1 MINQVKI
8 INDGNLN
15 LMCGSRI
22 NLDLESVKYIIGI
35 DLGTTNSA
43 VSYVDL
49 EADTKKDKGIKLF
62 KVPQLTGSGEIS
74 PLSVLPS
81 FCYIPGKYDIA
92 EESIRLPWVSDEINF
107 VGKFARDHGA
117 KIPSRLVSSAKSWLC
132 HSNADRRAKI
142 LPWGSGEDVYKISPV
157 QATAAYLKH
166 IRMSWNSTRG
176 DDDEYYLENQ
186 KIIITVPASFD
197 EVARDLTIEASKL
210 AGLKNITLLEEPLAA
225 FYSWLIKH
233 EENWQDFIK
242 PGELVL
248 VCDVGGGTSDFTLIT
263 LRETEGTPR
272 FERIAVGDHLILGGD
287 NIDLT
292 LARHVEKQFK
302 QPGQLSGDRWKTLCH
317 LCRQAKENILNKGID
332 SETITMMGEGSSLI
346 GGTLTARLERS
357 ELEQIVLEG
366 FFPVVENHDPK
377 AQKIQK
383 GISEFGLPYETEPAI
398 TRHIG
403 LFLEK
408 HQDEVKK
415 ILGKKPFPDLILF
428 NGGSLKSPLIQKR
441 IQDSVCH
448 WFDETDSSGPII
460 LENPVPDLAVALGA
474 AYYGLVKIGKGVRV
488 GSGSARS
495 YYLGFER
502 KNVNGQNEKSA
513 FCIVERGV
521 DEGSLITLPDKQFQV
536 IANQPVSF
544 DLYSSTYRSGD
555 QSGDVVIIDETLT
568 ALPSI
573 QTIIQFG
580 QNGAKKE
587 IPVQVE
593 AEFSEMGVLF
603 LWCRSL
609 SSSHRWRLQFQL
621 RDTDGKPEVFDS
633 EVFDS
638 AIIDAAVSDIH
649 SAFSATTD
657 PALLIQLMKTIS
669 KTVGRTKEKWP
680 LALIR
685 RLADELLN
693 DIRIKNHSAEHE
705 IRWLNFVGFCLRP
718 GFGDGMDEQRIQSLW
733 KIYQQGMT
741 FKKNL
746 QVKNEWWILWRR
758 VAGGL
763 ISGKQRQFIQGLRS
777 LLMPKKGTK
786 IRISNQERIEIW
798 MAVANMERLTV
809 KDKIEFG
816 RQLLSELH
824 PKKSRPMLLWALSR
838 IGARELLYGPVDRVI
853 PPKEI
858 SLWITKIL
866 ENEWSNP
873 RPVGTAL
880 VQMARKTGDRMRDID
895 PEVLNRVITWLQ
907 KMNMA
912 EEADFLTSVK
922 PMATMEESKI
932 FGESLPTG
940 IILHDA

>member
-1 MINQVKI
+1 
-8 INDGNLN
+8 
-15 LMCGSRI
+15 MCGSR
-22 NLDLESVKYIIGI
+22 NSLVQKNTKYIIGI

-49 EADTKKDKGIKLF
+49 EADTAKNKGIKLF
-62 KVPQLTGSGEIS
+62 KVPQLTGLGEVS

-92 EESIRLPWVSDEINF
+92 EESIRLPWVTDEVNF

-142 LPWGSGEDVYKISPV
+142 LPWGSGDEVNKISPV

-166 IRMSWNSTRG
+166 IRMSWNSTRN
-176 DDDEYYLENQ
+176 DEDEYFLENQ

-197 EVARDLTIEASKL
+197 EVARDLTIEASKM
-210 AGLKNITLLEEPLAA
+210 AGLKNVTLLEEPLAA
-225 FYSWLIKH
+225 FYSWLITH
-233 EENWQDFIK
+233 EANWQDFIK

-292 LARHVEKQFK
+292 LARHIEKQFK
-302 QPGQLSGDRWKTLCH
+302 KSGPLSADRWKTLCH
-317 LCRQAKENILNKGID
+317 LCRQAKENILNKGVD

-357 ELEQIVLEG
+357 KLEEVVLEG
-366 FFPVVENHDPK
+366 FFPFVENQGLK
-377 AQKIQK
+377 AKKIQK

-408 HQDEVKK
+408 HADDVKK
-415 ILGKKPFPDLILF
+415 ILDKKPFPDLILF

-441 IQDSVCH
+441 IQDSVCR
-448 WFDETDSSGPII
+448 WFDETFSNEPTI

-495 YYLGFER
+495 YYLGFEQ
-502 KNVNGQNEKSA
+502 KNGDGQIQKSA

-521 DEGSLITLPDKQFQV
+521 DEGSLITLPDKKFQV
-536 IANQPVSF
+536 LANQPVSF

-555 QSGDVVIIDETLT
+555 QSGDVISIDDTLT
-568 ALPSI
+568 PLPPI

-580 QNGAKKE
+580 QKGIKKE
-587 IPVQVE
+587 IPVQIE
-593 AEFSEMGVLF
+593 AEFSEMGILF

-609 SSSHRWRLQFQL
+609 STSHKWRLQFQL
-621 RDTDGKPEVFDS
+621 RDTPGKPEVFDS

-638 AIIDAAVSDIH
+638 AIIDAAVSDVRK
-649 SAFSATTD
+649 AFTASSD
-657 PALLIQLMKTIS
+657 PAALNQLVKTIS
-669 KTVGRTKEKWP
+669 KTIGRQKEKWP
-680 LALIR
+680 LGLIR
-685 RLADELLN
+685 RLADELLDEMN
-693 DIRIKNHSAEHE
+693 VKQYSAEHE
-705 IRWLNFVGFCLRP
+705 IRWLNFVGYCLRP

-733 KIYQQGMT
+733 KIYQQGIT
-741 FKKNL
+741 FKKNP

-763 ISGKQRQFIQGLRS
+763 ISGKQRQFTQDLRS
-777 LLMPKKGTK
+777 VLMPKKGTK
-786 IRISNQERIEIW
+786 VRISNQERIEIW

-816 RQLLSELH
+816 RQLLAELH
-824 PKKSRPMLLWALSR
+824 PKKSRPPLLWALSR

-853 PPKEI
+853 PPIEI
-858 SLWITKIL
+858 GRWITKIL

-873 RPVGTAL
+873 RPVGAAL
-880 VQMARKTGDRMRDID
+880 VQMARKTGDRMRDLD
-895 PEVLNRVITWLQ
+895 PDLSSRVIQWLQ
-907 KMNMA
+907 EKNMTD
-912 EEADFLTSVK
+912 EADFLTSVK
-922 PMATMEESKI
+922 PMATMEEGKI

-940 IILHDA
+940 ILLHES

>member
-1 MINQVKI
+1 MVQKNT
-8 INDGNLN
+8 
-15 LMCGSRI
+15 
-22 NLDLESVKYIIGI
+22 KYIIGI

-49 EADTKKDKGIKLF
+49 EADTAKNKGIKLF
-62 KVPQLTGSGEIS
+62 KVPQLTGLGEVS

-92 EESIRLPWVSDEINF
+92 EESIRLPWGTDEVNF
-107 VGKFARDHGA
+107 VGKFARDHGS

-132 HSNADRRAKI
+132 HSNANRRAKI
-142 LPWGSGEDVYKISPV
+142 LPWGSGEDVNKISPV

-166 IRMSWNSTRG
+166 IRMSWNSTK
-176 DDDEYYLENQ
+176 DEDDEYYLENQ
-186 KIIITVPASFD
+186 QIIITVPASFD

-210 AGLKNITLLEEPLAA
+210 AGLRNITLLEEPLAA

-242 PGELVL
+242 PGELVM

-292 LARHVEKQFK
+292 LARHIEKQFK
-302 QPGQLSGDRWKTLCH
+302 QSGHLSADRWKTLCH
-317 LCRQAKENILNKGID
+317 LCRQAKENILNEGVD

-357 ELEQIVLEG
+357 RLEQVVLEG
-366 FFPVVENHDPK
+366 FFPVIENHDSK
-377 AQKIQK
+377 AKKIQK

-408 HQDEVKK
+408 HADDVKN
-415 ILGKKPFPDLILF
+415 ILNKKPFPDLILF

-441 IQDSVCH
+441 IQDSVCR
-448 WFDETDSSGPII
+448 WFDETSSNEPTI

-502 KNVNGQNEKSA
+502 KNGDGQNQKSA

-521 DEGSLITLPDKQFQV
+521 DEGSLITLPEKKFQV
-536 IANQPVSF
+536 LANQPVSF

-555 QSGDVVIIDETLT
+555 KSGDIVSIDDTLT
-568 ALPSI
+568 PLPPI
-573 QTIIQFG
+573 QTVIQFG
-580 QNGAKKE
+580 QKGAKKE
-587 IPVQVE
+587 IPVQIE
-593 AEFSEMGVLF
+593 AEFSEMGILF

-609 SSSHRWRLQFQL
+609 STSHRWRLQFQL
-621 RDTDGKPEVFDS
+621 RDTAGKPEVFDS

-638 AIIDAAVSDIH
+638 AIIDAAVSDIRI
-649 SAFSATTD
+649 AFAANSD
-657 PALLIQLMKTIS
+657 PAALIQLVKTIS
-669 KTVGRTKEKWP
+669 KTIGRTKEKWP
-680 LALIR
+680 LGLIR
-685 RLADELLN
+685 RLADELLD
-693 DIRIKNHSAEHE
+693 DISVKNYSAEHE
-705 IRWLNFVGFCLRP
+705 IRWLNFVGYCLRP

-733 KIYQQGMT
+733 KTYQQGIA
-741 FKKNL
+741 FKKNP

-763 ISGKQRQFIQGLRS
+763 ISGKQRQFIQDLRS
-777 LLMPKKGTK
+777 VLLPKKGTK
-786 IRISNQERIEIW
+786 VRISNQERIEIW
-798 MAVANMERLTV
+798 MAVGNMERLTV

-824 PKKSRPMLLWALSR
+824 PKKSRPPLLWALSR

-853 PPKEI
+853 PPIEI
-858 SLWITKIL
+858 GRWITKIL
-866 ENEWSNP
+866 ENEWSNS
-873 RPVGTAL
+873 RPVGAAL
-880 VQMARKTGDRMRDID
+880 VQMSRKTGDRMRDLDQEI
-895 PEVLNRVITWLQ
+895 LNRVIQWLQ
-907 KMNMA
+907 TMNMA
-912 EEADFLTSVK
+912 DEADFLTSVK

-940 IILHDA
+940 ILLHEA